1 MTNASCNVQYT
12 QFASKDDIIELASG
26 SCRAPYRCSQCKY
39 RVNQT
44 LADPEKKGRAYVT
57 NGCERPN
64 KLAHVKAHQW
74 MQDEA
79 DRIRDLHGRVA
90 EVQLEDLTKKERQE
104 RAGGDGTPRYAVFV
118 NDVRRDLSRALK
130 VVDD

>member
-12 QFASKDDIIELASG
+12 QFATKDDLIELPAG
-26 SCRAPYRCSQCKY
+26 ECRAPYRCSKCKY
-39 RVNQT
+39 RVKQL
-44 LADPEKKGRAYVT
+44 LADPEKKGQAYAS

-64 KLAHVKAHQW
+64 RLAQVKTYRW
-74 MQDEA
+74 LQDEA
-79 DRIRDLHGRVA
+79 DRISGLHGRIA
-90 EVQLEDLTKKERQE
+90 EVQLEDLSKKERQE
-104 RAGGDGTPRYAVFV
+104 RGADNAPRYAVFV